1 MKVFSPYKTLIYS
14 ILCVIICTAQTLSAS
29 DVIKSNF
36 SIDFELSNG
45 LIIIEASIDSKK
57 GSYILDTGCSFLAI
71 HGQVQ
76 SNDIQLIS
84 SEFRTGAQEVEVDYF
99 QFGNITERQIEAV
112 QFDMKAISDVTQ
124 RHIDGVIGTQLFSQ
138 YNIMIDYEA
147 SKVFFFSGQPDLDRS
162 DLLNYS
168 ITKSKITRSHN
179 QAYVNMNIAGQTMK
193 MLLDSGANVS
203 VVDQKWFDSL
213 SKNQLVNTNST
224 LPDDFI
230 VDESTLSHV
239 RIKELTILYRDLA
252 NLHQDTSF
260 DGILSLSS
268 LNAGKIIFDMQGDQ
282 VIFFWRT
289 DSVAGLE

>member
-1 MKVFSPYKTLIYS
+1 M
-14 ILCVIICTAQTLSAS
+14 CVIICTAQTLSAS

-179 QAYVNMNIAGQTMK
+179 QAYVNMNIAGQSMK

-203 VVDQKWFDSL
+203 VVDQKWFESL

>member
-1 MKVFSPYKTLIYS
+1 M
-14 ILCVIICTAQTLSAS
+14 CVIICTAQTLSAS